1 MRTLSTNSAAI
12 TAFVNQSLP
21 EARNPRDSV
30 WFKGDRLYSYESP
43 LATINPNRTI
53 FINSDL
59 VGYSNTTSKHI
70 AYLRNIAK
78 DLQIFTIPLDL
89 TTDQTLDWYW
99 DMVIKHIAK
108 YLRARTTRDLHKSL
122 IKQTIHTI
130 ESYVDYMQISKSNPT
145 YLRKHDITKQLFEH
159 QIL

>member
-1 MRTLSTNSAAI
+1 MRTLSTNSAVI

-30 WFKGDRLYSYESP
+30 WFKGDKLYSYESH

-53 FINSDL
+53 FINNDL

-89 TTDQTLDWYW
+89 TTDQTLDWLW
-99 DMVIKHIAK
+99 DNVVKHIAK

-122 IKQTIHTI
+122 IKQTLHTI
-130 ESYVDYMQISKSNPT
+130 ESYVDYMDIDKSNPA

>member
-1 MRTLSTNSAAI
+1 MALKI
-12 TAFVNQSLP
+12 FDQFL
-21 EARNPRDSV
+21 
-30 WFKGDRLYSYESP
+30 
-43 LATINPNRTI
+43 INN
-53 FINSDL
+53 DL

-122 IKQTIHTI
+122 IKQTLHTI
-130 ESYVDYMQISKSNPT
+130 ESYVDYMDIDKSNPT